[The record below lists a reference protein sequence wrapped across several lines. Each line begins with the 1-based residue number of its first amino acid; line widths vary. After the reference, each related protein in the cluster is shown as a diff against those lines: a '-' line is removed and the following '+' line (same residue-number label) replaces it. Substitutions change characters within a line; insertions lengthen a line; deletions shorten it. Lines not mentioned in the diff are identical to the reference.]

1 MKDFSDEERMEMT
14 KVHVNNALRYKEPR
28 FDIINNSEKNF
39 YKQVYYFQTS
49 ALWEMVMKI
58 LSFMH
63 MYLIIFEEEWDN
75 KIYFLGSPIIYSI
88 FIIDFLMQSFH

>member
-14 KVHVNNALRYKEPR
+14 KVHVKNALRYKEPR

-49 ALWEMVMKI
+49 ALWEMVLKI